1 MDTHPSRP
9 VHSLRDFSY
18 ELLIVTAGI
27 LIALSLDGVVAW
39 QHHRNLVK
47 EAQANLRTEIQE
59 NSAELQRTLAEI
71 QHTQE
76 QLHGI
81 LDLIHQLKKDRSIHV
96 ESASLTWTIAQL
108 HTASWSTASTTGAMA
123 FMPYAQV
130 KRYSEVYD
138 LQQQFNVV
146 QDRAF
151 QSSLQVIGLLPLT
164 FKDPK
169 QVSALQLD
177 ESEKT
182 VTLAAANVNAVVQL
196 AAALQ
201 AEYAK
206 SLQ

>member
-18 ELLIVTAGI
+18 ELLVVTAGI
-27 LIALSLDGVVAW
+27 LIALSFDGIVSW

-59 NSAELQRTLAEI
+59 NNAELQRTVTEI
-71 QHTQE
+71 QRTQK
-76 QLHGI
+76 QLRDI
-81 LDLIHQLKKDRSIHV
+81 LDLIHWLKKDRSTHP
-96 ESASLTWTIAQL
+96 ESASVTWTIAQL
-108 HTASWSTASTTGAMA
+108 HSASWSTASTTGAMA

-138 LQQQFNVV
+138 LQQQFNLV

-151 QSSLQVIGLLPLT
+151 QSSLQVIGLLPVT
-164 FKDPK
+164 FMDPK
-169 QVSALQLD
+169 TISATQLSD
-177 ESEKT
+177 AEKT
-182 VTLAAANVNAVVQL
+182 VTLAAANVNAVIQL

-201 AEYAK
+201 SEYAK
-206 SLQ
+206 ALQ